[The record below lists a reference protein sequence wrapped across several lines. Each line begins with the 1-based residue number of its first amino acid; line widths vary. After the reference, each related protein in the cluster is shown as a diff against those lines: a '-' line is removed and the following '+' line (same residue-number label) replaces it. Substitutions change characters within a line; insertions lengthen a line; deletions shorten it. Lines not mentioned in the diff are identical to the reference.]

1 MDKRGQAT
9 MVGTSVTLIITLVA
23 SIIIVNQFFIAAPLI
38 GKTTYTRDQLLNT
51 SFTDNTG
58 STPDYWTDVTSGEN
72 RLCSWD
78 NVNFWVYENGDNG
91 LAGWYQSL
99 TVSAFDSVNSA
110 TLSARYKLGDNTGIT
125 SITVKAMI
133 ENSTENITI
142 WQSTSADNSA
152 SWISI
157 DNNVASYITVTGT
170 YKLWLWE
177 NIRTTNDNNNFTYW
191 NDANLVVN
199 SNITIVDPAAQ
210 ATYNNTVVLAWAGI
224 GLMAL
229 SIVVL
234 AAVTI
239 LSIVRS
245 GLGGGG
251 KI

>member
-1 MDKRGQAT
+1 
-9 MVGTSVTLIITLVA
+9 MVGTSITLIVTLVVGIIV
-23 SIIIVNQFFIAAPLI
+23 VNQFFLATPLM
-38 GKTTYTRDQLLNT
+38 GETTYTKDQLLNT

-78 NVNFWVYENGDNG
+78 STNKWVYENGDNG

-99 TVSAFDSVNSA
+99 TVSDFDTVSSA
-110 TLSARYKLGDNTGIT
+110 TLSASYKLGDNTGIT

-133 ENSTENITI
+133 ENSTDNITI
-142 WQSTSADNSA
+142 WQSTSKDNSA
-152 SWISI
+152 GWVSI
-157 DNNVASYITVTGT
+157 DNNVASHITVAGT

-177 NIRTTNDNNNFTYW
+177 NIRTTMDNNNFTYW
-191 NDANLVVN
+191 DDANLVVN
-199 SNITIVDPAAQ
+199 SNITLVDSEAQ
-210 ATYNNTVVLAWAGI
+210 ATYNNTMILAWAGI

-229 SIVVL
+229 AIIVL

-239 LSIVRS
+239 LGIVRS